1 MKAFQLLI
9 KTKKK
14 LLPLLLFFCS
24 TASAQDIFDGW
35 DFDRAF
41 YDSEDGKYILI
52 HHKADFQPP
61 YFEHFDYTSIWEVST
76 GKLMNALFEKYN
88 QYKLK
93 TGEQYV
99 TYSDGGDWYDKV
111 DTRIDPKNANGTY
124 LKLNNNSVEV
134 YDAASNAIKY
144 VLHPAEAFRKEN
156 YSGKTT
162 EIKTYA
168 ISLIEEQKAK
178 GFSLIT
184 RLDTMLM
191 PLKNQQLNLNRQT
204 SKSLSDKADCALY
217 ILTPED
223 SLLAYS
229 TIPTP
234 GNESFIYIDSSIKTT
249 NNIVAYNLSYAGN
262 VKNVQVILRYA
273 YSTATMPVTV
283 LMFSNPNGPV
293 TAARKKEYDDSVAAV
308 TSTIKALATVR
319 ASAKT
324 KMLPGEKLVIDTAVL
339 IKPDSYN
346 QTVINAEFDEKLN
359 RTLYV
364 AVKEGAAAIE
374 INTVYT
380 YKFVELLDASKT
392 EFVINGF
399 KIYRV
404 SFTGPINAFD
414 IVHDV
419 EQNPATIYIFLTKR
433 PDEKGYAASKKI
445 VDEWDGIFAKRD
457 AELEKKGEERN
468 KQYEAFTSVSR
479 EFKSRMRAIY
489 ESAKTNNAK
498 LHASPRPSLTEI
510 DGIIKDV
517 EGKYNDLKN
526 YLLSNEN
533 KIKSVAAANSS
544 NSAYIKK
551 ISDAI
556 MEIRNDL
563 KRIDDT
569 VKASN
574 ESGGNI
580 NIGNLWTAFLGIQQ
594 TAYSASE
601 LDY

>member
-14 LLPLLLFFCS
+14 ILPLLLFFCS

-273 YSTATMPVTV
+273 YSTATLPVTV

-308 TSTIKALATVR
+308 TSAIKALATVR
-319 ASAKT
+319 ASVKT

-380 YKFVELLDASKT
+380 YKFVELPDASKT